1 MRHEVAGMLMC
12 LLSCCAMVHAQQE
25 PAADSATT
33 PASRDSTALAEPL
46 PLTTASRVDTLSTE
60 FHPSKSPGLAMLF
73 SAVLPGAGQAYNE
86 SYWKVPVVLGFG
98 IYFASSWLH
107 NNRLYKD
114 YRDQYKA
121 SITPSIPGGDS
132 RLLNIREFYRE
143 QRDTFTW
150 YFAILYFINIADA
163 YVDASLFD
171 FNVRDDLSIRL
182 MPEVPTRL
190 TLRVR
195 F

>member
-1 MRHEVAGMLMC
+1 MVAGVLMC
-12 LLSCCAMVHAQQE
+12 LLPCSALVYAQQE
-25 PAADSATT
+25 ALV
-33 PASRDSTALAEPL
+33 DSTENLPGETVPDSTSLAEPL
-46 PLTTASRVDTLSTE
+46 PFTTGRVDTLSRE
-60 FHPSKSPGLAMLF
+60 FHPTKSPGLAMLF
-73 SAVLPGAGQAYNE
+73 SAILPGGGQAYNE

-107 NNRLYKD
+107 NNRLYRD

-121 SITPSIPGGDS
+121 SISPSIPGGDG

-143 QRDTFTW
+143 QRDTFSW

-163 YVDASLFD
+163 YVDASLYD
-171 FNVRDDLSIRL
+171 FNVGDDLSIRV
-182 MPEVPTRL
+182 MPESGTRL
-190 TLRVR
+190 TLRVT